1 MNWPFPHT
9 HTPHWLCV
17 IQVQL
22 MNSSLWECQKLK
34 DFLTRQAWEHLQN
47 QNSHSCNYKLP
58 KNKQYACKLHIDC
71 KESGENRSMSVV
83 FSSLGSAEKRRV
95 EVSTGMQRGDIIYY
109 FHCCRAGWS
118 LSVLLPEHRGV
129 FNNCFHL
136 IKVPHTNSQH
146 EHTGLKLVAVNK
158 GVNQKEG
165 SEWRYTVQWFS
176 SVKSFNIP
184 CISCPQEALWPNPT
198 ICKWISDTA

>member
-1 MNWPFPHT
+1 
-9 HTPHWLCV
+9 
-17 IQVQL
+17 
-22 MNSSLWECQKLK
+22 
-34 DFLTRQAWEHLQN
+34 
-47 QNSHSCNYKLP
+47 
-58 KNKQYACKLHIDC
+58 
-71 KESGENRSMSVV
+71 MSVV

-165 SEWRYTVQWFS
+165 SE
-176 SVKSFNIP
+176 
-184 CISCPQEALWPNPT
+184 
-198 ICKWISDTA
+198 